1 MNELVDMSTFACFKP
16 ELGCSDEKHGFV
28 LFSIDSWAES
38 PESFSFESSNFV
50 SSVEIRGTAHCSKF
64 GFSVIGVS

>member
-1 MNELVDMSTFACFKP
+1 MNEFVDMSTFACFKP

-38 PESFSFESSNFV
+38 PESFSFESFNFV
-50 SSVEIRGTAHCSKF
+50 SSAEI
-64 GFSVIGVS
+64 